1 MLQSA
6 RLPLFNSSGTA
17 LAWLEITPV
26 GEQLGKQSD
35 PLVLVD
41 IGLANEYGETELQL
55 KEAELYE
62 YQLTDTT
69 CEYRLRS
76 SLSNRRKNLRPG
88 DLDAGR
94 IDTKNYCGTLRLELT
109 KEVGD
114 QSTEAPLA
122 VALVDIRSLKVDYR
136 TEYRGM
142 LRDLAQRLESLVVE
156 AQSSATIQFRSTFEE
171 RSDLGWIQLQLEL
184 LRDTLDGTD
193 FDAAL
198 SRVLAFPHER
208 LAPKTIQISSDKPT
222 RLGSQELRQ
231 LIQSPKRKAV
241 PTGHPLVVNHGIRS
255 VAEKISVS
263 RKFRDLDTP
272 ENRFVKYALQDL
284 RSFLSFAQTVFQR
297 HTSHLASATLSGRL
311 INKLDDWLARSFF
324 QETGPMSLPTLGSP
338 VLQRKSGYR
347 EVFRMWLQFRGSAE
361 LSWEGGDDVFRAGQR
376 DVASLYEYWLFF
388 VLLDWFCDKCRA
400 DKSRPDISELVDGLA
415 EGAPSLSLKKR
426 SHLGPFTGKFSRMN
440 RVLCAEFDYNRVFSP
455 DASSTR
461 SESWTRRLHPD
472 YTFTFWPAEFNKKEA
487 EEAEL
492 LVRIHFDAKYRVEDI
507 EKLFGAEGSLEAG
520 DVEDSAGNYKHQDLL
535 KMHAYRDAIRRS
547 QGAYVLYPGHGGQRI
562 FQMYHEILPG
572 LGAFAI
578 SPNAEGKA
586 QGLPALEEFLDR
598 VLLHLSDR
606 TTAQERVSYHVQETY
621 RRGTVREP
629 RREYGALSERDIVHN
644 GFRAIPPAEEMVLAA
659 WYNTEAQLSL
669 AQLADGI
676 VFVRLGMRQGSLR
689 VHPNFARVR
698 HVVLRAAGGKI
709 APGLLEIREDGYRI
723 FNREDLRKL
732 FRQRKSLGRVSNW
745 EAIESAIDENYYYA
759 VFDVRPDESFDGWR
773 WNGNLLMDKIELF
786 ETDRRNRVVTNLARS
801 SPFPRLLP
809 FQLLLNCRQQS

>member
-6 RLPLFNSSGTA
+6 RLPLLDSTGTA

-26 GEQLGKQSD
+26 GDQSGKLSD

-41 IGLANEYGETELQL
+41 SSVANDYGETELQL

-62 YQLTDTT
+62 YQLTDTST
-69 CEYRLRS
+69 EYRLRS
-76 SLSNRRKNLRPG
+76 SLSSRRKNLKAG
-88 DLDAGR
+88 ELDAGR
-94 IDTKNYCGTLRLELT
+94 IDTQNYCGTLRLELI
-109 KEVGD
+109 EDG
-114 QSTEAPLA
+114 QIESNQAPLA

-142 LRDLAQRLESLVVE
+142 LRSLAERLESLVVQ

-198 SRVLAFPHER
+198 TRVLAFPHER
-208 LAPKTIQISSDKPT
+208 LSPKIVHTPSDMPI
-222 RLGSQELRQ
+222 RLGSREIRD
-231 LIQSPKRKAV
+231 LIQSPKRRAV
-241 PTGHPLVVNHGIRS
+241 PAGHPLAIRHGIGS
-255 VAEKISVS
+255 VSETVGAS

-284 RSFLSFAQTVFQR
+284 RSFLSFAQTVFQ
-297 HTSHLASATLSGRL
+297 SHASHASSAALAGRL
-311 INKLDDWLARSFF
+311 TNKLDDWLARSFF
-324 QETGPMSLPTLGSP
+324 QELGPMNLPPIGSP

-347 EVFRMWLQFRGSAE
+347 EILRTWLQFRGSAE

-388 VLLDWFCDKCRA
+388 VLLDWFCEKCRA
-400 DKSRPDISELVDGLA
+400 DKSLPEISELVDGLT
-415 EGAPSLSLKKR
+415 EGSPSLSLKKR
-426 SHLGPFTGKFSRMN
+426 THLGPFTGQFSRMN
-440 RVLCAEFDYNRVFSP
+440 RKLCAEFDYNRVFSP
-455 DASSTR
+455 DSSSNR

-472 YTFTFWPAEFNKKEA
+472 YTFTFWPAQFEKNEA
-487 EEAEL
+487 EDLEL
-492 LVRIHFDAKYRVEDI
+492 LVRIHFDAKYRVDDI
-507 EKLFGAEGSLEAG
+507 EKLFGSDGSAEAG
-520 DVEDSAGNYKHQDLL
+520 DVEDSSGNYKHQDLL

-547 QGAYVLYPGHGGQRI
+547 QGAYVLYPGHGGQKI

-586 QGLPALEEFLDR
+586 QGLGALEEFLDR

-606 TTAQERVSYHVQETY
+606 TTAQERMSYHVQETY
-621 RRGTVREP
+621 RRGMVREP
-629 RREYGALSERDIVHN
+629 RREYGALSEMDIVHH

-659 WYNTEAQLSL
+659 WYNTEAQLNL
-669 AQLADGI
+669 AHLPDGI

-732 FRQRKSLGRVSNW
+732 FRQRQLSGRVSNW

-809 FQLLLNCRQQS
+809 FQMLLNCRQ